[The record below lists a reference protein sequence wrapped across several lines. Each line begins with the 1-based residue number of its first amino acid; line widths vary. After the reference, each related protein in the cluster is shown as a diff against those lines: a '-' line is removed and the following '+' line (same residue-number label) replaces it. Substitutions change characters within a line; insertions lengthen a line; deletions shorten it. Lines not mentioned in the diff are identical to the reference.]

1 MNEDAA
7 AEVHF
12 ITTSFLPYLIG
23 HRLCLEKQWQPS
35 KGQSLLAA
43 AGNIAECS
51 SRVKADILFSY
62 QLPVNLVALC
72 IMLPASYIL
81 SPRWFH
87 KVNALEHEFIS
98 SDRCLFSGQRLHDK
112 VRDLFIMEIRMH
124 INLLLRVTSFP
135 ILLFISFYERQAKL
149 IGAITFYDTVTHLI
163 EKVFDTLPRALK
175 RMSTCSFGVFVFRD
189 LTFYFSFL
197 RRFGWCRW

>member
-1 MNEDAA
+1 MLLPRYA
-7 AEVHF
+7 
-12 ITTSFLPYLIG
+12 ITVSLLPYLIG
-23 HRLCLEKQWQPS
+23 YRPCLERLWRPS

-87 KVNALEHEFIS
+87 KVNALRNEFTS
-98 SDRCLFSGQRLHDK
+98 SDRYLFSGQRLHDK
-112 VRDLFIMEIRMH
+112 VRVLSR
-124 INLLLRVTSFP
+124 N
-135 ILLFISFYERQAKL
+135 
-149 IGAITFYDTVTHLI
+149 GN
-163 EKVFDTLPRALK
+163 
-175 RMSTCSFGVFVFRD
+175 
-189 LTFYFSFL
+189 
-197 RRFGWCRW
+197 

>member
-7 AEVHF
+7 AEVYS
-12 ITTSFLPYLIG
+12 ITVSFLLYLIG
-23 HRLCLEKQWQPS
+23 HRPCLERLWRPS

-87 KVNALEHEFIS
+87 KVNALKYVFIS

-112 VRDLFIMEIRMH
+112 VRVLSRSGNQDEYKY
-124 INLLLRVTSFP
+124 SF
-135 ILLFISFYERQAKL
+135 K
-149 IGAITFYDTVTHLI
+149 G
-163 EKVFDTLPRALK
+163 
-175 RMSTCSFGVFVFRD
+175 
-189 LTFYFSFL
+189 
-197 RRFGWCRW
+197 